1 MSQPMQFVK
10 ERTRYR
16 ETIETRMVSI
26 IETVRVRIQER
37 RGNMESQSEV
47 IQVQVFG
54 VVSENQIM

>member
-26 IETVRVRIQER
+26 SETVRMRIQER
-37 RGNMESQSEV
+37 RSNMESQSDVEG

-54 VVSENQIM
+54 VVSEN